1 MKTIIQLNDI
11 HKSYG
16 AQVILDGASLTI
28 TEGQKIGVIG
38 RNGSGKST
46 LCNIIT
52 GKDHMDSGR
61 MRKSAGF
68 RLAYL
73 EQHDPY
79 KLDES
84 VIDFL
89 QRYTGKE
96 ECQCGKVAARFQ
108 LKNELLTAEIGG
120 LPGGYRTRVK
130 LASMLLTDPN
140 FLIMDEP
147 SNYLDL
153 KTLILL
159 EEFLLDYRG
168 GFLIV
173 SHDREFLKKTC
184 KHTLEIERG
193 AFKLYPGNVE
203 RFLLFK
209 EEQKEQ
215 AISYNKGVTAKQKQL
230 QQFVDRFGAKASKA
244 SQARSKMKQIGKL
257 QTIEVGHS
265 LGNVHIKIPHVDK
278 KNALALATTDLEVGY
293 PDSTVAGGINIDVFQ
308 GAHVAVLGDNGQGKT
323 TFLRTIAE
331 DLDSKSGSYKWGYGL
346 KVGYYAQ
353 HVFTTL
359 DPKITVYDHLFNSA
373 ASSVTQQQILN
384 FAGSFLFRGDDVK
397 KKIKVLSGGERAR
410 LCLAGLL
417 LTKSQVLLL
426 DEPTNHLDFE
436 TVEALG
442 EALKSFNGT
451 LFFVSHDRTFVNL
464 VTTEIIRVDN
474 GMVGKYM
481 GSYEEYVYRME
492 KNVQDEFKN
501 DIGVAQKSTSGA
513 HEARKTRN
521 GPSPKS
527 SYHLKKELKTKKV
540 KLNSLIRKTEKRLSS
555 LKEEYTK
562 ISQDMFSW
570 SPAEPETN
578 MEERYRLL
586 HKQNARYEQLKA
598 LISKDEDLWLEL
610 HEKHEVLIK
619 KIEAL

>member
-1 MKTIIQLNDI
+1 MAPMKTLIQLTDI
-11 HKSYG
+11 HKAYG

-28 TEGQKIGVIG
+28 AEGQKIGVIG
-38 RNGSGKST
+38 RNGAGKST

-52 GKDHMDSGR
+52 GKDSYDSGSI
-61 MRKSAGF
+61 RKSASF
-68 RLAYL
+68 RLSYL

-79 KLDES
+79 KLDET

-96 ECQCGKVAARFQ
+96 QWQCGKVAARFQ
-108 LKNELLTAEIGG
+108 LKNELLLAKIGE

-168 GFLIV
+168 GFIIV

-193 AFKLYPGNVE
+193 VFKIYPGNVE
-203 RFLLFK
+203 QLLLFK
-209 EEQKEQ
+209 EEQKVQ
-215 AISYNKGVTAKQKQL
+215 AISYNKGVEAKQKQL
-230 QQFVDRFGAKASKA
+230 QHFVDRFRAKASKA
-244 SQARSKMKQIGKL
+244 SQAKSKMKQIQKL

-265 LGNVHIKIPHVDK
+265 LGNVHIKIPAVDK
-278 KNALALATTDLEVGY
+278 KNALALSTTDLEIGY
-293 PDSTVAGGINIDVFQ
+293 PDNTVASDITLEVTQ

-323 TFLRTIAE
+323 TFLRTLAE
-331 DLDSKSGSYKWGYGL
+331 DLKAKSGSYKWGYGL

-359 DPKITVYDHLFNSA
+359 DPKISVYEHLLSSA
-373 ASSVTQQQILN
+373 EPSVTQQEILN

-397 KKIKVLSGGERAR
+397 KKISVLSGGERAR

-442 EALKSFNGT
+442 EALKKFNGT

-464 VTTEIIRVDN
+464 VTSEIIRVNN
-474 GMVGKYM
+474 GAVEKYM
-481 GSYEEYVYRME
+481 GRYEEYVYHME
-492 KNVQDEFKN
+492 KTVQDELKKDIEVSKKSKKN
-501 DIGVAQKSTSGA
+501 EKS
-513 HEARKTRN
+513 
-521 GPSPKS
+521 P
-527 SYHLKKELKTKKV
+527 YHLRKELKTEKI
-540 KLNSLIRKTEKRLSS
+540 KLNAIIRKTEKSLNS
-555 LKEEYTK
+555 LKEEYAK
-562 ISQDMFSW
+562 ISQDTSAW
-570 SPAEPETN
+570 S
-578 MEERYRLL
+578 
-586 HKQNARYEQLKA
+586 HQQNARYKQLKK
-598 LISKDEDLWLEL
+598 LISKDEDIWLDL
-610 HEKHEVLIK
+610 HEKHEVLTK
-619 KIEAL
+619 KIEEL